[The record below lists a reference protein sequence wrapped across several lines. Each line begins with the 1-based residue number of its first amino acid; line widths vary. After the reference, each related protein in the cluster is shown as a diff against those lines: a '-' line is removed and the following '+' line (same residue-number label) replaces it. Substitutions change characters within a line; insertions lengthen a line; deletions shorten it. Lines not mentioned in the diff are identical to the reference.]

1 MTSTTTARAL
11 RETGLQWTPAK
22 GDRFVI
28 PDREMDD
35 VVFVVSDMTIEAHDL
50 PSGQVLGFN
59 GTTEWAL
66 DSVDAAQVLW
76 LPREGQLRELLG
88 AAMVSLR
95 PVGPSA
101 GSPAGNLWAV
111 TTRRPG
117 GAEVTTT
124 AEDAEEAYA
133 LALLA
138 LRATTAR
145 QLLPVAAGGLAA
157 VLAPLPAES
166 WTTTAPM
173 TMTTTLTTTG
183 ALSVADVV
191 AGAVGGLGADP
202 AAGWRAGLAALL
214 EAWTRPLESGPAE
227 GVQGVEGHGS
237 HVMPGADP
245 VQVAEAGAK
254 GVLVDLAGATW
265 DVAVAAAADPTLD
278 PGLDPAAALDPAV
291 VACALAHVRTWP
303 TSPARSVPVP
313 GSSDDSGDG
322 GDHDDDQ
329 QAALAELL
337 RLTGRQQAMFR

>member
-11 RETGLQWTPAK
+11 RETGLQWRPAK

-66 DSVDAAQVLW
+66 DSVDAAEVLW
-76 LPREGQLRELLG
+76 LPREGQLREHLG

-95 PVGPSA
+95 PLGA
-101 GSPAGNLWAV
+101 GGGTWGV
-111 TTRRPG
+111 TTRREG
-117 GAEVTTT
+117 GAEVTTA

-157 VLAPLPAES
+157 VLAPLPAAAWS
-166 WTTTAPM
+166 ATPPGGV
-173 TMTTTLTTTG
+173 LT
-183 ALSVADVV
+183 VADVV

-202 AAGWRAGLAALL
+202 ASSWRGALAVLL
-214 EAWTRPLESGPAE
+214 EAWTRSLEGGAGSGAAGRPTGAE
-227 GVQGVEGHGS
+227 
-237 HVMPGADP
+237 GADP
-245 VQVAEAGAK
+245 SAVAEVTDPSAVAEAGAS

-265 DVAVAAAADPTLD
+265 DAAAASGAAD
-278 PGLDPAAALDPAV
+278 PGAALDPAV
-291 VACALAHVRTWP
+291 VACALQHVRAWP
-303 TSPARSVPVP
+303 ASAALA
-313 GSSDDSGDG
+313 GSSQRG
-322 GDHDDDQ
+322 G
-329 QAALAELL
+329 LAELL
-337 RLTGRQQAMFR
+337 ELTGRRRGPVR